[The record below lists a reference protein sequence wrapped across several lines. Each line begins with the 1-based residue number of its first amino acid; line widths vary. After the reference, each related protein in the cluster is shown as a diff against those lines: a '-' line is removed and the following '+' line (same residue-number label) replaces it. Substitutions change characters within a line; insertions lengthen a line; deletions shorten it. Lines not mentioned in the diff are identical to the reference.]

1 MRAPVARP
9 GRAGGASARRAA
21 LRAWAAVLLAAPAA
35 LAAQGAPADR
45 IELSTQCAPALVA
58 REGVCRLRSAYQQ
71 YASLQGAGVGG
82 LKAGLPPVRDGFTAQ
97 QIDLGRYL
105 FFDPVLSR
113 DGRVACASCHDPD
126 HGLSD
131 ARPRSRGIA
140 GQETARHAPSLW
152 NVAFLRRLFWDGRAH
167 SLEEQVQGP
176 LYGAREMGNTP
187 QGVLQ
192 RLAAIP
198 AYRRLFAGAFD
209 DARDAIRSEH
219 VYRALAAFE
228 SSLISLNSRYDLYAQ
243 GVPEALTPAELEGLN
258 VFRSFVARC
267 TECHTPPLFTNQQLA
282 VIGTPEPPGRPF
294 DAGAQGAGGEPRL
307 RGGFKVP
314 SLRNVDL
321 IAPYEHSGGFA
332 RLRDAVAFYNLG
344 RGHAVPSGERLA
356 IHWHISE
363 PHLSEREIDRLVDF
377 LGALTDESFKPQ
389 RPAVVPSGLPP
400 G

>member
-1 MRAPVARP
+1 VNA
-9 GRAGGASARRAA
+9 ARRAA
-21 LRAWAAVLLAAPAA
+21 LLAAGAWLLQAGGLPARAAPA
-35 LAAQGAPADR
+35 QR
-45 IELSTQCAPALVA
+45 IELSAQCAPPLVA
-58 REGVCRLRSAYQQ
+58 RDGVCRLRSAYQQ
-71 YASLQGAGVGG
+71 YASLQDAGVGG
-82 LKAGLPPVRDGFTAQ
+82 LKAGLPPVHDGYTAQ

-113 DGRVACASCHDPD
+113 TGKIACASCHDPD

-131 ARPRSRGIA
+131 RRPRSRGVD
-140 GQETARHAPSLW
+140 GQETARNAPSLW

-176 LYGAREMGNTP
+176 LYGAHEMGSTP
-187 QGVLQ
+187 QDLVQ
-192 RLAAIP
+192 RLQAIP
-198 AYRRLFAGAFD
+198 AYRRLFADAFD
-209 DARDAIRSEH
+209 DARAGVRNEH

-243 GVPEALTPAELEGLN
+243 GVPEALSAAEIEGLN

-267 TECHTPPLFTNQQLA
+267 AECHTPPLFTNQQLA
-282 VIGTPEPPGRPF
+282 VIGTPEPPGHAF
-294 DAGAQGAGGEPRL
+294 DAGAAAAGADARL

-314 SLRNVDL
+314 SLRNVAL
-321 IAPYEHSGGFA
+321 TAPYEHSGGFA

-344 RGHAVPSGERLA
+344 RGHAVPPGEKLA
-356 IHWHISE
+356 LHWHISE

-389 RPAVVPSGLPP
+389 RPATVPSGLPP